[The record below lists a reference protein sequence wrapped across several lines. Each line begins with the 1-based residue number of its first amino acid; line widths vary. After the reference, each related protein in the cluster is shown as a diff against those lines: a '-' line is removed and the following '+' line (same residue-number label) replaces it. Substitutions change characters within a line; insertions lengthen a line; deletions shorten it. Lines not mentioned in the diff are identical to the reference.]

1 MGADCEKRAESGGVV
16 QRNKAKAE
24 LSQLKAEDPLPLR
37 KAKITLEAA
46 QKRAEKARAPFAEAR
61 AIAEAAMEDA
71 RRKVEEAEAYLNE
84 IKNQPGQPYGSIWWV
99 DRELHEQKKY
109 LPEAKGG
116 IRK

>member
-1 MGADCEKRAESGGVV
+1 MEAARAKV
-16 QRNKAKAE
+16 QE
-24 LSQLKAEDPLPLR
+24 AED
-37 KAKITLEAA
+37 
-46 QKRAEKARAPFAEAR
+46 
-61 AIAEAAMEDA
+61 
-71 RRKVEEAEAYLNE
+71 YLNE